1 MKSRL
6 QVDSPNALLALLEF
20 GAGLSVMDEMSSQ
33 AALHSGKL
41 VRVLADWALPN
52 GGIYAVFP
60 PGRHV
65 PAKVR
70 AFVDFYREFIRL
82 S

>member
-1 MKSRL
+1 
-6 QVDSPNALLALLEF
+6 
-20 GAGLSVMDEMSSQ
+20 MDEMSSQ
-33 AALHSGKL
+33 AALQSGKL
-41 VRVLADWALPN
+41 VRVLSHWALPN

-82 S
+82 P